1 MRKRKILLK
10 ALTRLLLGD
19 STGSTASE
27 TVQPRS
33 STPTTGEVLQTQP
46 HADQS
51 ADPRPEQ
58 TEVPMMEIQNVQ
70 ANRQTVPTIDQF
82 PKLTEE
88 IKDLLR
94 SSDWDEVNQGL
105 ELLVST
111 TDQEQ
116 FQLLSRCIDPVGLRI
131 AHHQIW
137 QEALGISQSHEINAV
152 AKIAD
157 LSGLLDEVVSI
168 HLNRAQFPN
177 EIDLDL
183 NLLSSAA
190 KLQTLVIN
198 GGSVQ
203 NLNALTSLSGLR
215 TLALLADSIDWDS
228 DEHSELFQS
237 LNSLTSV
244 TLNQWPW
251 EDLTPLSSLSSLEH
265 LDLRG
270 GELGSLEGVDGLGA
284 LTHLSLSDFYSLSSI
299 TEIKALKQLSC
310 LRLLNLSI
318 SSLEGLEELDVLS
331 EIEIECSDLEDVSAL
346 GSLKSLTNLHL
357 YCGEK
362 VVGLGSIAYAPQL
375 QRLKLGDIPNFNIGN
390 DSRRRLGRSE
400 LDRLCTVWK
409 DVKHRSGR
417 ISSLFAEGADLAV
430 LLIGV
435 NIFETLTDQVTGEEF
450 CRRLSQVTSSWG
462 EPLRSR
468 AYWPTK
474 SASSTLYPFTSPIG
488 QWLNKATGLVD
499 ENTISQIADS
509 LAEHLPTSPQRA

>member
-1 MRKRKILLK
+1 MR
-10 ALTRLLLGD
+10 
-19 STGSTASE
+19 E
-27 TVQPRS
+27 TVP
-33 STPTTGEVLQTQP
+33 ST
-46 HADQS
+46 
-51 ADPRPEQ
+51 
-58 TEVPMMEIQNVQ
+58 N
-70 ANRQTVPTIDQF
+70 QF
-82 PKLTEE
+82 PKLTGE
-88 IKDLLR
+88 IQDLLR
-94 SSDWDEVNQGL
+94 SADWDEVNQGL

-111 TDQEQ
+111 TEQEQ
-116 FQLLSRCIDPVGLRI
+116 FQLFSILVEPRSLRI
-131 AHHQIW
+131 AHHQTW
-137 QEALGISQSHEINAV
+137 QAALGISESHEINAV

-157 LSGLLDEVVSI
+157 LAGVLDQVTSI

-183 NLLSSAA
+183 NLLSSAS
-190 KLQTLVIN
+190 KLQTLVVN

-203 NLNALTSLSGLR
+203 NLDALTSLTELR
-215 TLALLADSIDWDS
+215 TLALHADSIDWDT

-237 LNSLTSV
+237 LNNLTSL

-251 EDLTPLSSLSSLEH
+251 EDLTPLSSLSNLEH

-270 GELGSLEGVDGLGA
+270 GELGSLEGADGLSTLA
-284 LTHLSLSDFYSLSSI
+284 HLSLSDFYSLSSI
-299 TEIKALKQLSC
+299 AEISALKRLNC
-310 LRLLNLSI
+310 LRLVNLSI
-318 SSLEGLEELDVLS
+318 RSLEGLAELQMLK
-331 EIEIECSDLEDVSAL
+331 EIEVECSDLEDVSVL
-346 GSLKSLTNLHL
+346 GSLEGLTNLHL
-357 YCGEK
+357 HCGEK
-362 VVGLGSIAYAPQL
+362 VVGLGSLAYAPQL

-390 DSRRRLGRSE
+390 DSRRRLGRTE

-435 NIFETLTDQVTGEEF
+435 NIFETLTGQLTGEEF
-450 CRRLSQVTSSWG
+450 SRRLHQVTSSWG

-468 AYWPTK
+468 AYWPMK
-474 SASSTLYPFTSPIG
+474 SDSSTHYPLTAPIG